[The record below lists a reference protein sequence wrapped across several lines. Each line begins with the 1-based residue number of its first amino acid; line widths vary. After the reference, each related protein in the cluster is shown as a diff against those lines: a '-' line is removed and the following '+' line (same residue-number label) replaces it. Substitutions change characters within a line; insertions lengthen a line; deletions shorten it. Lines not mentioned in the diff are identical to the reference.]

1 MSVQKFMQTIRE
13 HIDQVIEQKTDLG
26 KQLWLELSQ
35 AHPVDIADLLE
46 DIDILHA
53 EHIFKKLPQEVR
65 LETFSEFSDHL
76 KALFLSHMS
85 DEERTKA
92 LNELAPDQL
101 TDLFDELSDDALKSY
116 LKLLHKGV
124 REQVI
129 SLLKFDPESAGGVMH
144 TDVLT
149 LVQDFTVEQSIKLL
163 QRLQPS
169 RDVHQCIFVT
179 DTKHILVG
187 YINLEDLVLQ
197 KPNERLS
204 VFMRENEFIARVNED
219 REAVVKEMVHYSLM
233 IAPVVDDLNHF
244 VGVIPSETLVDV
256 LVEEASEDVRRM
268 AALSHTKESYFR
280 LPFLRVFKERTYI
293 LAILL
298 LAESFSRT
306 ILHAYETTLSMNLLM
321 FIPML
326 MSLGGN
332 TSHQTSAIMI
342 QGIASGEVGMSNM
355 FRFLKREFIMA
366 FCLSLSLGC
375 VSFIRVM
382 ITGGTII
389 QGIAISVTACVIV
402 MCAVSLG
409 SAIPLILKRFN
420 MDPAF
425 SAGPFLATM
434 MDVLGVLIYCTMC
447 AWIIGQQASV
457 C

>member
-1 MSVQKFMQTIRE
+1 MSVQKFMQNVRE
-13 HIDQVIEQKTDLG
+13 HIEQVIEQKTDLG
-26 KQLWLELSQ
+26 VQLWQELCQ

-46 DIDILHA
+46 DIDRTYA
-53 EHIFKKLPQEVR
+53 EQIFKQLPQEIR
-65 LETFSEFSDHL
+65 LETFAEFSDRT
-76 KALFLSHMS
+76 KAFVLAHMS
-85 DEERTKA
+85 DEERTKV
-92 LNELAPDQL
+92 LNELAPDEL
-101 TDLFDELSDDALKSY
+101 TDLFDELSDDALKRY
-116 LKLLHKGV
+116 LRLLHKSV

-197 KPNERLS
+197 KPDARLS
-204 VFMRENEFIARVNED
+204 TFMRENQFIARAKED
-219 REAVVKEMVHYSLM
+219 RETVVKEMVHYGLM

-256 LVEEASEDVRRM
+256 LVEEASEDVHKM
-268 AALSHTKESYFR
+268 AALSHTKESYFK
-280 LPFLRVFKERTYI
+280 LPFFKVFKERTYI
-293 LAILL
+293 LTILL

-306 ILHAYETTLSMNLLM
+306 ILHAYEDTLSMTLLM

-342 QGIASGEVGMSNM
+342 QGIATGEVAFSNM
-355 FRFLKREFIMA
+355 FRFLKREILMA
-366 FCLSLSLGC
+366 LCLALSLG
-375 VSFIRVM
+375 VVAFIRVM
-382 ITGGTII
+382 FTGGTVM
-389 QGIAISVTACVIV
+389 QGIAISVTAGTIV
-402 MCAVSLG
+402 MFAVSLG

-434 MDVLGVLIYCTMC
+434 MDVLGVLIYCTLC
-447 AWIIGQQASV
+447 AWILGHQGM

>member
-1 MSVQKFMQTIRE
+1 MSVQKFMQTVRE
-13 HIDQVIEQKTDLG
+13 HLDQVIEQKSDLG
-26 KQLWLELSQ
+26 KQLWQELSQ

-46 DIDILHA
+46 DIDRSHA
-53 EHIFKKLPQEVR
+53 EHIFKKLPQDVR
-65 LETFSEFSDHL
+65 LETFAEFSDRT
-76 KALFLSHMS
+76 KAFFLEHMS
-85 DEERTKA
+85 DEERTKV
-92 LNELAPDQL
+92 LNELAPDEL
-101 TDLFDELSDDALKSY
+101 TDLFDELSDEALKRY
-116 LKLLHKGV
+116 LKLLHKTV

-169 RDVHQCIFVT
+169 RDVHERIFVT

-187 YINLEDLVLQ
+187 YIHLEDLVLQ
-197 KPNERLS
+197 KPDVRLS
-204 VFMRENEFIARVNED
+204 LFMRENEFIARVNED
-219 REAVVKEMVHYSLM
+219 RETVVKDMIHYGLM

-256 LVEEASEDVRRM
+256 LVEEASEDVHKM

-280 LPFLRVFKERTYI
+280 LPFFRVFRERTYI

-306 ILHAYETTLSMNLLM
+306 ILHAYESTLSMTLLM

-342 QGIASGEVGMSNM
+342 QGIASGEVSITNM
-355 FRFLKREFIMA
+355 FRFLKREFLMA
-366 FCLSLSLGC
+366 ACLALSLGF

-382 ITGGTII
+382 ITGGTVI
-389 QGIAISVTACVIV
+389 QAIAISVTAGVIV
-402 MCAVSLG
+402 LCAVSLG

-434 MDVLGVLIYCTMC
+434 MDVLGVLIYCSMC
-447 AWIIGQQASV
+447 AWILGKHAAV